1 MKFSYFYYL
10 FGRRWPVL
18 LLMLA
23 GIVVA
28 ILRRKHHP
36 RASLLTVSALVL
48 FIVQSLA
55 FGSVFFLLPRLH
67 DSGFSYA
74 SINNLFLLIEVCR
87 DIVYAGVIGLLVCA
101 VLSQRD
107 SQAVVLEPKP

>member
-48 FIVQSLA
+48 FIAQSLT
-55 FGSVFFLLPRLH
+55 FGTVFFLLPRLH

-74 SINNLFLLIEVCR
+74 SINNLFLIVEVCR
-87 DIVYAGVIGLLVCA
+87 DIVYAGVILLLVSA
-101 VLSQRD
+101 VFSQRD
-107 SQAVVLEPKP
+107 PRTVSLQPNL

>member
-1 MKFSYFYYL
+1 MELTYFYYL

-36 RASLLTVSALVL
+36 KASLLTVSALVL
-48 FIVQSLA
+48 FIAQSLT
-55 FGSVFFLLPRLH
+55 FGTVFYLLPRLH
-67 DSGFSYA
+67 DSGFSYG
-74 SINNLFLLIEVCR
+74 SINNLFLMVEVCR
-87 DIVYAGVIGLLVCA
+87 DIVYAAVIALLVFA
-101 VLSQRD
+101 VLSQRNP
-107 SQAVVLEPKP
+107 QAVVREPKS